1 MKLFV
6 YFFLMPSK
14 LDAGVAAFN
23 KVTVDIVQISS
34 NFSEQLFFGIP
45 PSDCFRKPNNF
56 SFYASI

>member
-14 LDAGVAAFN
+14 PDAAVAVFN
-23 KVTVDIVQISS
+23 KGTVDIVQISS

-45 PSDCFRKPNNF
+45 PSDYFRKPNNF